1 MKLTLKGLALI
12 AAIETGLLPEIER
25 DGVVGY
31 DTDLFNRFWDA
42 FSKSVEKAPQAPFD
56 KKRAYR
62 TGQRTQKAEKHLKP
76 TLPLFLVVLGEC
88 NTAQLRNAVRIKKY
102 LNNAGDGF
110 DRKIR
115 RLDVSLLGQV
125 LVHIGKAVVSDRDAR
140 DIAVPPQGFVLFL
153 CQHSVCLLSPSF
165 YHPARERTSH

>member
-1 MKLTLKGLALI
+1 MEIKATPNMKLTLKGLALI

-62 TGQRTQKAEKHLKP
+62 TGQRTQ
-76 TLPLFLVVLGEC
+76 
-88 NTAQLRNAVRIKKY
+88 
-102 LNNAGDGF
+102 
-110 DRKIR
+110 
-115 RLDVSLLGQV
+115 
-125 LVHIGKAVVSDRDAR
+125 
-140 DIAVPPQGFVLFL
+140 
-153 CQHSVCLLSPSF
+153 
-165 YHPARERTSH
+165 

>member
-62 TGQRTQKAEKHLKP
+62 AGQRTQ
-76 TLPLFLVVLGEC
+76 
-88 NTAQLRNAVRIKKY
+88 
-102 LNNAGDGF
+102 
-110 DRKIR
+110 
-115 RLDVSLLGQV
+115 
-125 LVHIGKAVVSDRDAR
+125 
-140 DIAVPPQGFVLFL
+140 
-153 CQHSVCLLSPSF
+153 
-165 YHPARERTSH
+165 